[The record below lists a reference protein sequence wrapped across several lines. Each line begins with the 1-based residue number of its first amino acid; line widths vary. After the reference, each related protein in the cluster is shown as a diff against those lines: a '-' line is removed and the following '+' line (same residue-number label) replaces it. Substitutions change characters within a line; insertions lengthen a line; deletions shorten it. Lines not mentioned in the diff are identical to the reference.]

1 MAIRPGAILFYRP
14 FGNTH
19 RSSSMSRMLACT
31 MITLIGAV
39 AGISVNA
46 LAQAP
51 QPQPGYFDIPPG
63 FDFPANKQT
72 LEQFRKDGNVSAQRL
87 HVWNVFA
94 GMTQPTPDGKHPI
107 FETWYS
113 EGEAFAAGPQ
123 LESIAPRRI
132 IRQFR
137 VPQQF
142 QGKPGQTALEAVGG
156 GDALLSEVM
165 FNFPNFNHIRGKGL
179 NRAAELEN
187 LLQSGAP
194 DPSIANNKTIPAFPV
209 ESISLKTVWWPV
221 KKDQP
226 TPMPIWDPETNPL
239 ISAGNPYKTWKRTVA
254 IDPTRTNIP
263 PNETMTI
270 TFLNSPRPN
279 SHVVGLDKFHFVE
292 LDAQT
297 AANAMA
303 NSRLAQF
310 VSDVFGPGRPLQAG
324 DFVVFSGTH
333 LTTKEIDDWVWAT
346 FWWHDRPDTG
356 PFAADRPNT
365 VKNVWR
371 NYLMSASYDL
381 NLPHDPQGKPHIAF
395 NPWLEA
401 HFRDGIISN
410 CMNCHHRAAFGT
422 GGSGPNF
429 VPIFRGNPDP
439 ADPAYA
445 AGLLRT
451 DFLWSVPFNA
461 N

>member
-1 MAIRPGAILFYRP
+1 
-14 FGNTH
+14 
-19 RSSSMSRMLACT
+19 MSRILTCT
-31 MITLIGAV
+31 RIALIGAV

-51 QPQPGYFDIPPG
+51 QPQPGYFDIPAG
-63 FDFPANKQT
+63 FDFPADKQT
-72 LEQFRKDGNVSAQRL
+72 LEKYRTDGNVSAQRL

-94 GMTQPTPDGKHPI
+94 GMTQLTPDGKHPI
-107 FETWYS
+107 FETWYA
-113 EGEAFAAGPQ
+113 EEEAFATGPAPQ
-123 LESIAPRRI
+123 AVGPRRVI
-132 IRQFR
+132 KRFR
-137 VPQQF
+137 VPQQLA
-142 QGKPGQTALEAVGG
+142 GAPGQPAPEAA

-165 FNFPNFNHIRGKGL
+165 FNFANFNHVRTKKL
-179 NRAAELEN
+179 NLVSELQN
-187 LLQSGAP
+187 LSQSGAP
-194 DPSIANNKTIPAFPV
+194 DPSIPNNKTVPAFPA

-226 TPMPIWDPETNPL
+226 TPMPIWDPETNPIL
-239 ISAGNPYKTWKRTVA
+239 PNGNSYRIWKRIVA

-270 TFLNSPRPN
+270 TFLNSPRPD
-279 SHVVGLDKFHFVE
+279 SHVVGLDKFHFAVV
-292 LDAQT
+292 DDQM
-297 AANAMA
+297 AANAM
-303 NSRLAQF
+303 NNPRLKAF
-310 VSDVFGPGRPLQAG
+310 VSDVFGPDRPLQAG
-324 DFVVFSGTH
+324 DLVVFAGTH

-356 PFAADRPNT
+356 PFAADRPDT

-381 NLPHDPQGKPHIAF
+381 NLPLEPDGKPHITF

-401 HFRDGIISN
+401 GFRQGAVSN
-410 CMNCHHRAAFGT
+410 CMNCHHRAAI
-422 GGSGPNF
+422 GPNGPTSF
-429 VPIFRGNPDP
+429 LPVFRGNPDP

-451 DFLWSVPFNA
+451 DFLWSIPFNA